1 MTGRTNTVTTD
12 DLATALV
19 TPLSSLTKLFTVLVQ
34 GFKSFYLPAEPY
46 FNVFSFT
53 LTASQALNNQAADLK
68 LPWDFYVYG
77 IARQSTGTFSFLLK
91 GSGGGVFF
99 GNAQVRSDALWSANE
114 PVLWLRRPFKIA
126 ALASLSIDLTDLSA
140 AGNTGQIIF
149 VGWKAASQYSSGQAS
164 A

>member
-1 MTGRTNTVTTD
+1 MTAD
-12 DLATALV
+12 DLGNAIAA
-19 TPLSSLTKLFTVLVQ
+19 PLTQAVKLMTVLVQ

-46 FNVFSFT
+46 INVFNFT

-77 IARQSTGTFSFLLK
+77 VGRASTGLFQFLIK

-99 GNAQVRSDALWSANE
+99 GNTQVRSDALWSANE

-126 ALASLSIDLTDLSA
+126 ALASLSIDLTDLSV
-140 AGNTGQIIF
+140 AGNTGQIVF
-149 VGWKAASQYSSGQAS
+149 VGWKAASQYSTGQ
-164 A
+164 